1 MSNTV
6 SFSLSQF
13 SKALSVITA
22 GADDKGSAT
31 AEWLASQLKRAALS
45 WLLDGSDA
53 LSQCLAKIETS
64 GKASSAVKLRK
75 VLRSIDYQFND
86 GGTKPIVYGQVA
98 GFNLVKATDFISGQS
113 SRCTD
118 HARRVESANAFGQLL
133 LITGN
138 VVFAKPIREGEIDPL
153 APFGSYKPST
163 IATRLVA
170 ATDEQITGAIKRTVE
185 LLTILQEWQVSVESN
200 KGKAAP
206 AEAAT
211 AEADAAKA
219 ETAKAGEAVEAAE
232 AAKAAKATEAAEA
245 AKAGEAVEA
254 AEAAKAA
261 EAVEKLTTRARQ
273 TTKRAREAA

>member
-1 MSNTV
+1 MSNV

-22 GADDKGSAT
+22 SADDKGSAT

-53 LSQCLAKIETS
+53 LAQCLAKIETS

-75 VLRSIDYQFND
+75 VLRSVDFQFND

-118 HARRVESANAFGQLL
+118 HARRVESANAFGQLM

-138 VVFAKPIREGEIDPL
+138 VVFAKPIREGEADPL
-153 APFGSYKPST
+153 APFGNFKLST
-163 IATRLVA
+163 IATRLLA
-170 ATDEQITGAIKRTVE
+170 ATDEQVDSAVKRTNE
-185 LLTILQEWQVSVESN
+185 LLAILQEWQ
-200 KGKAAP
+200 
-206 AEAAT
+206 
-211 AEADAAKA
+211 AAKA
-219 ETAKAGEAVEAAE
+219 NAAAE
-232 AAKAAKATEAAEA
+232 AAKATEAGEAAKATEAGEA
-245 AKAGEAVEA
+245 ANAA
-254 AEAAKAA
+254 AEAAK
-261 EAVEKLTTRARQ
+261 AVEKLTTRARQ